1 MKRFHS
7 SYVLRR
13 FTSPKYSDIYIYRG
27 FLK

>member
-13 FTSPKYSDIYIYRG
+13 FTSPKYSDIYIYIEVS
-27 FLK
+27 

>member
-13 FTSPKYSDIYIYRG
+13 FTSPKYSDIYIEVS
-27 FLK
+27 